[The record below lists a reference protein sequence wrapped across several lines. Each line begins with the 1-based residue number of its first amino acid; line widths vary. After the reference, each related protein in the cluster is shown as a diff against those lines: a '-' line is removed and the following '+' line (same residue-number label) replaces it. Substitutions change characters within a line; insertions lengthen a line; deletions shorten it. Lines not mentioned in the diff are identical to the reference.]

1 MIESLSSVLP
11 IFIYILLII
20 LLIVGIILGVKL
32 IITVDKVN
40 EVIDDVKKK
49 VSTLDTFFNIVSGIS
64 NRVENLSSKVADFFI
79 SIFNKVSNLKKRKD
93 EFEDYE

>member
-20 LLIVGIILGVKL
+20 LLIVVGVKL

-40 EVIDDVKKK
+40 EVLDDVKKK